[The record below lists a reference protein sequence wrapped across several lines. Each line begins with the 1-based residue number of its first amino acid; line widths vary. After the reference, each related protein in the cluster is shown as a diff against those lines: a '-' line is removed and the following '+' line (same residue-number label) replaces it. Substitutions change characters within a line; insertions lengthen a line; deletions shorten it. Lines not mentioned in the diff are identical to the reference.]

1 MRFATNQGFNTGDH
15 FYSYLKDSFDVLYEE
30 GKTHPKMMS
39 VGLHCRIIGKP
50 GRIQALKKFL
60 DYIKKHKHVWI
71 CKRVD
76 IAKHWIKNYSKK
88 IIFTNGLIDLA
99 QPRLGSK
106 VIFRTDDFFAS
117 AKRII
122 DPSPPVF
129 KEGVFDINGKWMDGW
144 ESRRKRTVGHDYL
157 IIKLGKPGS
166 ISKVNVDTSHFNG
179 NQPSMI
185 SIDACNSKSNNI
197 KNFKWKSL
205 VGKKKTKANSPHI
218 FKTSSKSV
226 FTHIKLN
233 IFPDGGVARLRL
245 FGNISTENNNFGNK
259 TINLASLLD
268 GASVIACN
276 NEHFGKAENI
286 LAPGKAKNMGDG
298 WETRRRRD
306 KGFDWLILNSIDGEM
321 INKIEISTHHF
332 KGNFPSHCSLQAAYI
347 PTNKSSS
354 SIVNSSKKWKILM
367 NKTTLKAN
375 KTHTFKNTLMK
386 KNKVNYIK
394 INIFPDGGISRFR
407 IFGKAR

>member
-1 MRFATNQGFNTGDH
+1 
-15 FYSYLKDSFDVLYEE
+15 
-30 GKTHPKMMS
+30 MS
-39 VGLHCRIIGKP
+39 E
-50 GRIQALKKFL
+50 
-60 DYIKKHKHVWI
+60 
-71 CKRVD
+71 
-76 IAKHWIKNYSKK
+76 K

-117 AKRII
+117 ADRII
-122 DPSPPVF
+122 DPSAPVF
-129 KEGVFDINGKWMDGW
+129 KEGLFDKNGKWMDGW
-144 ESRRKRTVGHDYL
+144 ESRRKRTPGHDYL

-185 SIDACNSKSNNI
+185 SIEACNSKSNNI

-205 VGKKKTKANSPHI
+205 LVKKKTKANSHHI

-245 FGNISTENNNFGNK
+245 YGNISKEKNDFKNK

-306 KGFDWLILNSIDGEM
+306 KGFDWLILNSIDGEK
-321 INKIEISTHHF
+321 IDKIEISTHHF

-347 PTNKSSS
+347 TKKKSSS
-354 SIVNSSKKWKILM
+354 SIVSGSNKWKILM
-367 NKTTLKAN
+367 NKTMLKAN
-375 KTHTFKNTLMK
+375 KTHTFRNVLMK
-386 KNKVNYIK
+386 NDKINFIK

-407 IFGKAR
+407 IFGKAK

>member
-1 MRFATNQGFNTGDH
+1 
-15 FYSYLKDSFDVLYEE
+15 
-30 GKTHPKMMS
+30 MS
-39 VGLHCRIIGKP
+39 E
-50 GRIQALKKFL
+50 
-60 DYIKKHKHVWI
+60 
-71 CKRVD
+71 
-76 IAKHWIKNYSKK
+76 K

-117 AKRII
+117 ADRII
-122 DPSPPVF
+122 DPSTPVF
-129 KEGVFDINGKWMDGW
+129 KEGLFDKNGKWMDGW
-144 ESRRKRTVGHDYL
+144 ESRRKRTPGHDYL

-185 SIDACNSKSNNI
+185 SIEACNSKSNNI
-197 KNFKWKSL
+197 QNFKWKSL
-205 VGKKKTKANSPHI
+205 LGKKKTKASSPHI

-245 FGNISTENNNFGNK
+245 YGNISKEKNDFGNK

-306 KGFDWLILNSIDGEM
+306 KGFDWLILNSIDGEK
-321 INKIEISTHHF
+321 IDKIEISTHHF

-347 PTNKSSS
+347 TTKKSSS
-354 SIVNSSKKWKILM
+354 SIVNDSNKWKTLM
-367 NKTTLKAN
+367 NKTILKAN
-375 KTHTFKNTLMK
+375 KTHTFRNVLMK
-386 KNKVNYIK
+386 NDKINFIK

-407 IFGKAR
+407 IFGKAK

>member
-1 MRFATNQGFNTGDH
+1 
-15 FYSYLKDSFDVLYEE
+15 
-30 GKTHPKMMS
+30 MS
-39 VGLHCRIIGKP
+39 E
-50 GRIQALKKFL
+50 
-60 DYIKKHKHVWI
+60 
-71 CKRVD
+71 
-76 IAKHWIKNYSKK
+76 K

-117 AKRII
+117 ADRII
-122 DPSPPVF
+122 DPSAPVF
-129 KEGVFDINGKWMDGW
+129 KEGLFDKNGKWMDGW
-144 ESRRKRTVGHDYL
+144 ESRRKRTPGHDYL

-185 SIDACNSKSNNI
+185 SIEACNSKSNNI

-205 VGKKKTKANSPHI
+205 LGKKKTKANSPHI

-245 FGNISTENNNFGNK
+245 YGNISKEKNDFKNK

-298 WETRRRRD
+298 WETRRRRN
-306 KGFDWLILNSIDGEM
+306 KGFDWLILNSIDGEK
-321 INKIEISTHHF
+321 IDKIEISTHHF

-347 PTNKSSS
+347 TTKKSSS
-354 SIVNSSKKWKILM
+354 SIVSGSNKWKILM
-367 NKTTLKAN
+367 NKTMLKAN
-375 KTHTFKNTLMK
+375 KTHTFRNVLMK
-386 KNKVNYIK
+386 NDKINFIK

-407 IFGKAR
+407 IFGKAK